1 LDVFLQQLVNGI
13 SLGGIYALIALG
25 YTMVYGIIE
34 LINFAHGDVYTLG
47 TFFSLA
53 VLTLL
58 GVSGEL
64 HGFALVGVVI
74 LTMLVAML
82 MCGLTGV
89 VIERLAYRRLRNAPR
104 LAPLITAIGMS
115 FILENV
121 MQYWKG
127 PSPVPFPQFVPNP
140 TMHIGSVEIAAKQI
154 LVVVLAIVMM
164 IALQLFIFNT
174 KLGKAMRATAQDRDA
189 AQLMGIN
196 INTTI
201 ALTFLIGSALAGA
214 AGFVSGVYYGTTWF
228 FNGFSAGLKAF
239 TAAVLGGIG
248 NLAGAML
255 GGFLIG
261 LIESLTTQFISDQ
274 WSNVVVFSVLVLVLI
289 FRPSGLLGESLPN
302 KV

>member
-1 LDVFLQQLVNGI
+1 LDVFLQQLINGL

-64 HGFALVGVVI
+64 HGWPLVGI
-74 LTMLVAML
+74 SLLTIAIAML
-82 MCGLTGV
+82 LCGLTGV

-127 PSPVPFPQFVPNP
+127 PSPIPFPQVFPNP
-140 TMHIGSVEIAAKQI
+140 TFHAGSVDVAAKQI
-154 LVVVLAIVMM
+154 LVVLLAVVMM
-164 IALQLFIFNT
+164 VALQLFIYNT
-174 KLGKAMRATAQDRDA
+174 RLGKAMRATAQDRDA

-214 AGFVSGVYYGTTWF
+214 AGFVSGVYYGSTWF
-228 FNGFSAGLKAF
+228 LNGFSAGLKAF

-255 GGFLIG
+255 GGFMIG
-261 LIESLTTQFISDQ
+261 LIEAMTTQFISDQ
-274 WSNVVVFSVLVLVLI
+274 WSNVVVFVVLVLVLI

>member
-1 LDVFLQQLVNGI
+1 MDVFIQQIINGL

-64 HGFALVGVVI
+64 HGAALIGVVAVTI
-74 LTMLVAML
+74 LTAML
-82 MCGLTGV
+82 LCGLTGV
-89 VIERLAYRRLRNAPR
+89 IIERLAYRRLRNAPR

-121 MQYWKG
+121 MQYWRG
-127 PSPVPFPQFVPNP
+127 PSPVPFPQVIPNP
-140 TMHIGSVEIAAKQI
+140 TFHIGAIDIAAKQV
-154 LVVVLAIVMM
+154 LVIVLAVVMM
-164 IALQLFIFNT
+164 VVLQLFIFNT

-214 AGFVSGVYYGTTWF
+214 AGFVSGVYYGSTWF
-228 FNGFSAGLKAF
+228 FNGFAAGLKAF

-248 NLAGAML
+248 NLAGAMI

-261 LIESLTTQFISDQ
+261 LIEALATQLIGDQ
-274 WSNVVVFSVLVLVLI
+274 WSNVVVFSVLVIVLI

>member
-1 LDVFLQQLVNGI
+1 MDVFLQQIVNGL

-64 HGFALVGVVI
+64 HGPALIGVVA
-74 LTMLVAML
+74 LTIAIAML
-82 MCGLTGV
+82 LCGITGV
-89 VIERLAYRRLRNAPR
+89 LIERLAYRRLRNAPR

-127 PSPVPFPQFVPNP
+127 PSPVPFPSVIPNP
-140 TMHIGSVEIAAKQI
+140 SLHFGAVDIAAKQI
-154 LVVVLAIVMM
+154 LVVLLAIAIM
-164 IALQLFIFNT
+164 IVLQLFIYNT
-174 KLGKAMRATAQDRDA
+174 RLGKAMRATAQDRDA

-261 LIESLTTQFISDQ
+261 LIEALTTQFISDQ
-274 WSNVVVFSVLVLVLI
+274 W
-289 FRPSGLLGESLPN
+289 
-302 KV
+302 

>member
-1 LDVFLQQLVNGI
+1 MHDFFQQLVNGL

-53 VLTLL
+53 ILGLL

-64 HGFALVGVVI
+64 HGSILVLDVGIAVVGAMVLCGLVGV
-74 LTMLVAML
+74 L
-82 MCGLTGV
+82 
-89 VIERLAYRRLRNAPR
+89 IERLAYRRLRNAPR
-104 LAPLITAIGMS
+104 LAPLITAIGVS

-121 MQYWKG
+121 MQVWKG
-127 PSPVPFPQFVPNP
+127 PSPIPFPQVVPNP
-140 TMHIGSVEIAAKQI
+140 AFFISGVEVQAKQ
-154 LVVVLAIVMM
+154 VMVVLFAVIMM
-164 IALQLFIFNT
+164 LVLQLFIYRT
-174 KLGKAMRATAQDRDA
+174 RMGKAMRATAQDRDA

-201 ALTFLIGSALAGA
+201 AITFLIGSALAGA
-214 AGFVSGVYYGTTWF
+214 AGFVSGVYYQSTWF
-228 FNGFSAGLKAF
+228 FNGFNAGLKAF

-255 GGFLIG
+255 GGFAIG
-261 LIESLTTQFISDQ
+261 LIEAFTAQYISDQ
-274 WSNVVVFSVLVLVLI
+274 WTNVVVFSVLVLVLI
-289 FRPSGLLGESLPN
+289 FRPSGLLGESLPE